1 MLPLHGEV
9 LPLQVLLVHFKNTPV
24 CYFRGKW
31 YVNEEL
37 AMNVFIRTR
46 EHVMFS
52 ISYKA
57 KGRDIVI
64 EWHENVNNLRISTFY
79 ENKVFSWFLDRLKY
93 PYYGELE
100 IFDR

>member
-1 MLPLHGEV
+1 MKLNSASAIMCHIPGT
-9 LPLQVLLVHFKNTPV
+9 LQNLLLLFNRGSVATSSVATPRGSV
-24 CYFRGKW
+24 ATPSVASSLQKYTGLLYFREKW

-46 EHVMFS
+46 EHVMFR

-64 EWHENVNNLRISTFY
+64 E
-79 ENKVFSWFLDRLKY
+79 
-93 PYYGELE
+93 
-100 IFDR
+100 